1 MKETKGQPSKSRPN
15 EFGSRSDEI
24 NGRRH
29 ETNPKKMENEDS
41 GFGVSEEGQIAGAEY
56 SDAESYTRDNLKKRV
71 SDVEMQRRSHETEW
85 ILWQM
90 VKKTKA
96 RTADL
101 RERES
106 KMMLDER
113 THGIYEHV
121 LSSAYPTR
129 PGEKV
134 CAFYQTH
141 RLCGYGS
148 ECRFNH
154 PPLHELSKMIG
165 QKPDCKFFKRGA
177 CRKGSDCLFYHPKE
191 MDVGEQGRTPSLKPN
206 DSERRYK
213 TKSTYWQE
221 KRVRKQNQKKE
232 DFGFGINEVGQF
244 RDHQGSNKDAQGI
257 QLQQRHKDVEMR
269 KRSRTP
275 VRRASESRERFG
287 GRSPRRHELGYF
299 KCARDFQMNC
309 IKVQDNLQK
318 LSMGNIKRQRGEVQ
332 ENLKQPRFQDISDN
346 YNVDAQQNRQEK
358 KKNIENER
366 RVARL
371 RIEQIRPTALFDEWS
386 RPKELMINMGFTV
399 T

>member
-275 VRRASESRERFG
+275 VRRAKTKYGEHQEAEGRGSRK
-287 GRSPRRHELGYF
+287 F
-299 KCARDFQMNC
+299 KTT
-309 IKVQDNLQK
+309 
-318 LSMGNIKRQRGEVQ
+318 E
-332 ENLKQPRFQDISDN
+332 DISDN

>member
-1 MKETKGQPSKSRPN
+1 MTQ
-15 EFGSRSDEI
+15 GSQYD
-24 NGRRH
+24 NFQ
-29 ETNPKKMENEDS
+29 ENEDS
-41 GFGVSEEGQIAGAEY
+41 GFRVSEEGQIPGAEY
-56 SDAESYTRDNLKKRV
+56 SDAESYTRDNPKKR
-71 SDVEMQRRSHETEW
+71 
-85 ILWQM
+85 
-90 VKKTKA
+90 A
-96 RTADL
+96 RTVDW

-113 THGIYEHV
+113 SHEIYEHV
-121 LSSAYPTR
+121 LSSAYPIR
-129 PGEKV
+129 PGEK
-134 CAFYQTH
+134 
-141 RLCGYGS
+141 
-148 ECRFNH
+148 
-154 PPLHELSKMIG
+154 ELSKMIG

-191 MDVGEQGRTPSLKPN
+191 MDVGEQGRTLSLKPN

-221 KRVRKQNQKKE
+221 NRVRKQNQKKE
-232 DFGFGINEVGQF
+232 DFGFGINELGQF

-257 QLQQRHKDVEMR
+257 QLQQRHKDVKMR
-269 KRSRTP
+269 KRSRSP
-275 VRRASESRERFG
+275 VRRANESRERFG

-299 KCARDFQMNC
+299 KCERDFRMNC
-309 IKVQDNLQK
+309 TKVQDNLQK
-318 LSMGNIKRQRGEVQ
+318 PSMEKIERQRGEVQ
-332 ENLKQPRFQDISDN
+332 ENLKQQRFQDISDN

-386 RPKELMINMGFTV
+386 RPKELMIDMGFTDFQGYYFE